1 MKVLNGFDFTL
12 NELKNAVLEKLLS
25 IPSGGV
31 EGQIFYNTE
40 TKKINI
46 HNGTAFVEVGE
57 PKIATTSTLGTVIA
71 GNGLK
76 INDRGILDLAILNQA
91 NIINSEYL
99 PSYVDDVL
107 EFDSKND
114 FPDLGEQG
122 KIYVAIDTNTIYRWS
137 GQTYI
142 GISNPL
148 DFATEIDAIEGINNT
163 KVMTPLRVKEAILNT
178 TMKKFTATIGDGQ
191 RTEFVIDHPL
201 NTKDILINLYEGD
214 ELVIADIAIT
224 SQNSIRI
231 TFSQPPK
238 QDSIK
243 IVIAG

>member
-25 IPSGGV
+25 IPSRGI

-57 PKIATTSTLGTVIA
+57 PKIATTSTPGTVIV

-76 INDRGILDLAILNQA
+76 INDSGILDLAILNQA

-107 EFDSKND
+107 EFDSRNS
-114 FPDLGEQG
+114 FPAAGEQG
-122 KIYVAIDTNTIYRWS
+122 KIYVAIDTSTIYRWS
-137 GQTYI
+137 GQAYI

-148 DFATEIDAIEGINNT
+148 DYATQAEAEIGKDNT
-163 KVMTPLRVKEAILNT
+163 KVMTPLRVKEAILSNT
-178 TMKKFTATIGDGQ
+178 TKKFTATIGDGQ

-224 SQNSIRI
+224 SPNSIKI
-231 TFSQPPK
+231 TFSQPPE